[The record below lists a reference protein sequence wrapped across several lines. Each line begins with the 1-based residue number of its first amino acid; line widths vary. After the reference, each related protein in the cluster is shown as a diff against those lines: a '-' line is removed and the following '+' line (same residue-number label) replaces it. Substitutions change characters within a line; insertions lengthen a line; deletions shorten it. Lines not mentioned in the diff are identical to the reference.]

1 MLRGWRSGDELR
13 DLAWPHRLRGAIEE
27 RDPDSGLLHAAREAW
42 NALAVLELM
51 LREKESEVREAMARN
66 GLAAGQVNGGAVRA
80 RISEQVEGDE
90 DD

>member
-1 MLRGWRSGDELR
+1 M
-13 DLAWPHRLRGAIEE
+13 IETQ
-27 RDPDSGLLHAAREAW
+27 SAR
-42 NALAVLELM
+42 LAVLELM

-80 RISEQVEGDE
+80 RISEHVEGDE

>member
-1 MLRGWRSGDELR
+1 MACRLKLWRMKQGESM
-13 DLAWPHRLRGAIEE
+13 IETQ
-27 RDPDSGLLHAAREAW
+27 SAR
-42 NALAVLELM
+42 LAVLELM

-80 RISEQVEGDE
+80 RISEHVEGDE